1 MKTNFKKIA
10 LLFCI
15 SLLVVAA
22 LAVTAFAERTEF
34 SDSGYSD
41 ITPANGW
48 VLVASP
54 DAQPDEDG
62 ADIDLYYIKF
72 GRVYY
77 NAEKKT
83 VALLGFE
90 DATLA
95 ATATGKLPT
104 KTI

>member
-62 ADIDLYYIKF
+62 ADIDLYYIKY

-83 VALLGFE
+83 VALLGFLQRQYE
-90 DATLA
+90 HARKDL
-95 ATATGKLPT
+95 
-104 KTI
+104 